1 MVRLIPWLALFCWH
15 CHTGLPA
22 DERFE
27 AVCRKYGY
35 TFDYAIVGGTLI
47 DGSGGPARQADLLIR
62 YDSIVYIGQVDTSQ
76 LRVTVLQAN
85 GKAVTPGFVD
95 VHAHG
100 NPLEDDF
107 DNFLSMGVT
116 TVLLGQ
122 DGFSPVNSPAF
133 STPREFFDTL
143 GKKDHLINLS
153 FLAGHGSL
161 RQRAGLSDRRGLDSV
176 ETGTLVSLLDE
187 SLAAGC
193 FGMSTGL
200 EYLPGSLAESGELL
214 ALARK
219 TGEYRTLVMSHLRS
233 EDDQEMN
240 ASIGELLEQG
250 RYCQVHISHLK
261 VVFGKDR
268 TRAQE
273 LLAMLDSAR
282 RQGIRVSADVYPYT
296 ASYTG
301 IGIVFPPW
309 AKTRM
314 DFEKARISR
323 NSELRDYL
331 YRKIMARNGPEA
343 TLFATRPFTGQTLA
357 EVAMESGQDFVDVL
371 LKLGPQGASGAYF
384 VMNEEIQEVFIVHPD
399 IMIASDGGPAL
410 RHPRSSGTFAKI
422 IEDYVA
428 GRKLMS
434 LETAIHKMSGL
445 PARTLKL
452 PLRGELRE
460 GFKAD
465 ILIFDPMEVRNRASY
480 EDPFRKAT
488 GFQTVMINGRL
499 VRYHGETACD
509 SCGSVI
515 RRD

>member
-1 MVRLIPWLALFCWH
+1 MVRLLPWLALFCWQ
-15 CHTGLPA
+15 CNTGLPA
-22 DERFE
+22 DDRFE
-27 AVCRKYGY
+27 AICRQYRN

-62 YDSIVYIGQVDTSQ
+62 DDSIVYIGPVDTSR
-76 LRVTVLQAN
+76 LKVTVLQAN
-85 GKAVTPGFVD
+85 GQVVTPGFVD
-95 VHAHG
+95 AHAHG
-100 NPLEDDF
+100 DPLEDDF

-133 STPREFFDTL
+133 TTPWEFFDSL
-143 GKKDHLINLS
+143 GEKEHLINLS

-161 RQRAGLSDRRGLDSV
+161 RQQAGLAARRELDSL
-176 ETGTLVSLLDE
+176 ETGTLVRLLDE

-200 EYLPGSLAESGELL
+200 EYLPGSLAQEGELL

-219 TGEYRTLVMSHLRS
+219 TGESQTLLMSHLRN

-250 RYCQVHISHLK
+250 RYCDVHISHLK

-268 TRAQE
+268 ARALE
-273 LLAMLDSAR
+273 ILTMLDSAR
-282 RQGIRVSADVYPYT
+282 SQGIHVSADVYPYT

-309 AKTRM
+309 AKTRT

-323 NSELRDYL
+323 SSELRDYL
-331 YRKIMARNGPEA
+331 HRKIMARNGPEA

-357 EVAMESGQDFVDVL
+357 EVARESGQDFVDVL
-371 LKLGPQGASGAYF
+371 MKLGPQGASGAYF
-384 VMNEEIQEVFIVHPD
+384 VMNEDIQEVFIVHPD

-422 IEDYVA
+422 IEEYVA
-428 GRKLMS
+428 GRKLIS

-445 PARTLKL
+445 PAGTLKL
-452 PLRGELRE
+452 PQRGELRE

-465 ILIFDPMEVRNRASY
+465 ILIFDPMEVRNRSSY
-480 EDPFRKAT
+480 EDPFRKAI

-499 VRYHGETACD
+499 VRYLGETV
-509 SCGSVI
+509 CGSFGRVI
-515 RRD
+515 RRK